1 MFEVSCG
8 QGYLAA
14 VGRILVGE
22 LGEEA
27 AQVVFGIL
35 PLKGFRVAF
44 VAVLELNYALAKGVE
59 IRKIIGRKELSLEHG
74 EVQFDLIQPAGVD
87 GGVYEDGVGIP
98 L

>member
-1 MFEVSCG
+1 MRERS
-8 QGYLAA
+8 
-14 VGRILVGE
+14 
-22 LGEEA
+22 EETP
-27 AQVVFGIL
+27 QVIFGIL